1 MIKHNK
7 KREHRR
13 DEMKESAGSEE
24 VAGEETRDSFIE
36 PGIRG
41 MWQWN
46 DHLLLPTAQEW
57 WDVQ

>member
-41 MWQWN
+41 M
-46 DHLLLPTAQEW
+46 
-57 WDVQ
+57 